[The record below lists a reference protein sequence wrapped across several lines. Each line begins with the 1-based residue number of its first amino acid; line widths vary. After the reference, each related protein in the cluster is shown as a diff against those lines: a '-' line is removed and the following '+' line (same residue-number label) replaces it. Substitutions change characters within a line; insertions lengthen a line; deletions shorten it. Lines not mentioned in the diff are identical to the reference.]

1 MRQGGDCAGGRHLD
15 TLNRGKALGARGEET
30 HVRRIFATVVL
41 ALGLPLIPSAPATA
55 TPPERSTF
63 QIDDVFPFDVCPFP
77 LMAHVVGMNH
87 RITFVDASGN
97 PTREFLGGQLFITF
111 TRDDTGFSRRFTLS
125 GPTFFDAN
133 GTPMRG
139 TGRWVAGIEGVGY
152 VIASGN
158 LQFDIGLLVNI
169 RGRYQELCDLISG

>member
-1 MRQGGDCAGGRHLD
+1 MPTGYTRIQSTGATPRA
-15 TLNRGKALGARGEET
+15 RGKET
-30 HVRRIFATVVL
+30 HVRRILATVVL
-41 ALGLPLIPSAPATA
+41 ALGLLVPSAPATA

-77 LMAHVVGMNH
+77 LTAHVVGKNH

-97 PTREFLGGQLFITF
+97 ATREFLGGQLFITF

-125 GPTFFDAN
+125 GPTFFDAR
-133 GTPMRG
+133 GTPLRG
-139 TGRWVAGIEGVGY
+139 TGRWVAAIEDVGY

-158 LQFDIGLLVNI
+158 LQFGDGGLIVGI
-169 RGRYQELCDLISG
+169 RGRYQELCDLMSR